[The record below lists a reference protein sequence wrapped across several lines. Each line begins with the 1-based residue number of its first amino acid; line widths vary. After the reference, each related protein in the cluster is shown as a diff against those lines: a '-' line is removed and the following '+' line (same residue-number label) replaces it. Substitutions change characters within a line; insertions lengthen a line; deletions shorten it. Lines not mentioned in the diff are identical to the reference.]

1 MNQKKIWLSPPHMS
15 GREQKYIQE
24 AFDSNWVA
32 PIGANIDAFEK
43 QLEHYLENKDNS
55 IIALNSGTSA
65 LHLALILAGVQNDD
79 VVLCQSFTFSASVN
93 PIVYQGAKPVFID
106 SETETWNLCP
116 LLLEQSI
123 KDQIGK
129 GKKPKAIIVVHL
141 YGMPAKLDEI
151 IAIAKKHEITVI
163 EDAADRSKYDTK

>member
-93 PIVYQGAKPVFID
+93 PIVYQEG
-106 SETETWNLCP
+106 ETCF
-116 LLLEQSI
+116 
-123 KDQIGK
+123 
-129 GKKPKAIIVVHL
+129 
-141 YGMPAKLDEI
+141 Y
-151 IAIAKKHEITVI
+151 
-163 EDAADRSKYDTK
+163 R